1 MHFIYSFTNFSWV
14 SERAQI
20 ELRKLVNK
28 VCCRAAYLVWSRPS
42 SVCVFLSPLMMASFL
57 ADGRSRNFYGSPLR
71 GGYITGTPLI
81 KAGAGLG
88 FHVVLS
94 PSLFFPSVVSFSIS
108 PLLLSCLS
116 EKVFRAH
123 QKAHPSSIEMAQQN
137 RSLFVCWKSP
147 TATCAMIAAV
157 LYKQQSHCRLF
168 THKPVMRLP
177 ATLWQ
182 SFLLRPH
189 TVLIP
194 HNPRPSLQVLP
205 AQPNMICEITP
216 SEGGNF
222 TFFSSQAG
230 AKEGMESH
238 YVGAS

>member
-123 QKAHPSSIEMAQQN
+123 RAHSMS
-137 RSLFVCWKSP
+137 WKSP

-238 YVGAS
+238 DVGAS